1 MLSHTRPLPRA
12 STAVLL
18 AAPALLLAG
27 AVLLAVPTAW
37 TVGHAV
43 FLGGAVLMIP
53 AGAALHRLLDGV
65 GPRWLRRGGLA
76 LTVVGAL
83 ALSGQFVLDFV
94 VAQLAGDDEAA
105 RSALFDRLQDTP
117 LTSLVFYT
125 AGPALLFTGLAL
137 SGAAM
142 VVPRAALARPGA
154 VLVAGT
160 LVMALAR
167 ATDQRL
173 LEVVGLAVIV
183 GALALAVRPS
193 TAPVAG
199 RAPAQPVP

>member
-1 MLSHTRPLPRA
+1 MPD
-12 STAVLL
+12 
-18 AAPALLLAG
+18 
-27 AVLLAVPTAW
+27 AW
-37 TVGHAV
+37 TAGHAV
-43 FLGGAVLMIP
+43 FLGGAVAMLP
-53 AGAALHRLLDGV
+53 AGVALHRLLDGV

-83 ALSGQFVLDFV
+83 ALAGQFVLDFV
-94 VAQLAGDDEAA
+94 VAQLAGDNDAV

-117 LTSLVFYT
+117 LTSLFFYT

-167 ATDQRL
+167 ITDQRL
-173 LEVVGLAVIV
+173 LEVAGLAVIV
-183 GALALAVRPS
+183 VGLALAVRAS
-193 TAPVAG
+193 TPAVMSPAE
-199 RAPAQPVP
+199 AQPVP